1 MFKFSKHGL
10 NLSLDLI
17 VVQFYLNDTK
27 ILPSEFVTCFWLTAT
42 LTVYGREIF
51 IYTDL
56 TLLRMENV
64 QFNIFKPKTLKQV
77 IK

>member
-1 MFKFSKHGL
+1 MTLKFG
-10 NLSLDLI
+10 
-17 VVQFYLNDTK
+17 

-64 QFNIFKPKTLKQV
+64 QFNIFKPKTEAGYQ
-77 IK
+77 IKKIGRQSQAVQDPVT